1 MANRK
6 PSKMEN
12 NSVPLLGNDIKSRRK
27 ALIMITNIIIACYY
41 LTSFLVSNG
50 FATRIVFDALIILVE
65 NGANVFVW
73 QKKIETKIRIE
84 IKKMPNGKEFYLV
97 LSL

>member
-1 MANRK
+1 
-6 PSKMEN
+6 MEN

-65 NGANVFVW
+65 NEANIFV
-73 QKKIETKIRIE
+73 
-84 IKKMPNGKEFYLV
+84 
-97 LSL
+97 